1 MSAVIHSLGFSVP
14 LGRIAQKEAANFA
27 TRTSRLDEQ
36 EGRRIHA
43 LYRRTGIDSRA
54 QCRD

>member
-27 TRTSRLDEQ
+27 TRTSLLDEK
-36 EGRRIHA
+36 EDAASTLFIAARESTA
-43 LYRRTGIDSRA
+43 APVS
-54 QCRD
+54 